1 MKAKDKL
8 KQKKKPIGGM
18 MQRPKVG
25 NGKAAKKLQKGKC

>member
-8 KQKKKPIGGM
+8 KEKKKPMGTM

-25 NGKAAKKLQKGKC
+25 NGKAARKLKKGK